1 MSTKKAI
8 AIIEAILFAVGNSV
22 PIDKLSEV
30 LDVDIKK
37 TKKIL
42 DEMKTQYEDEQR
54 GIELIFLDDSVQLAT
69 KNETYDYLIKIA
81 KTPPKFVL
89 TDTVLETLSI
99 IAYKQP
105 VTRSEIEKIRGV
117 SCDHAIA
124 KLMEYDL
131 IEDVGRL
138 DAPGKPLLY
147 GTTEQFLR
155 SFGVKSIGDLPVI
168 SPELEA
174 DFRIQAGQEIY
185 GDEKPEGI
193 DSDADANADEEPINV
208 EI

>member
-1 MSTKKAI
+1 MAFAAICTYPDFYKACVASSGNHDNYIYTRQWGENYQGITDDI
-8 AIIEAILFAVGNSV
+8 ASFHVDTNMDIAHRLKGHLLLVTGES
-22 PIDKLSEV
+22 DKNV
-30 LDVDIKK
+30 NPAH
-37 TKKIL
+37 T
-42 DEMKTQYEDEQR
+42 YR
-54 GIELIFLDDSVQLAT
+54 LA
-69 KNETYDYLIKIA
+69 
-81 KTPPKFVL
+81 
-89 TDTVLETLSI
+89 
-99 IAYKQP
+99 
-105 VTRSEIEKIRGV
+105 
-117 SCDHAIA
+117 A

-185 GDEKPEGI
+185 GDEKVNQLI
-193 DSDADANADEEPINV
+193 KLIQIQINNDHV
-208 EI
+208 QKDTMYLVHMNG